1 MKVNTISSAAL
12 LSAASVLAD
21 GGPWGSRGG
30 PGGWGGAGLPSCF
43 NNCDNDLSTIN
54 FAQGGLT
61 TLCANTTLVD
71 TVNSCISSSN
81 CSTTDK
87 QNTYQALAQICANAG
102 SPLTASQEATY
113 SATSGGTSYPTGTGQ
128 WASYASSFST
138 MTGSPQGPWRPGNG
152 YGPFGPNAA
161 GNGYGPWAND
171 HSGSW
176 TNGPWTKCPLSISF
190 TPPSPCPVQNPALPL
205 PNLYPNPITMLPFS
219 LTTLLLLLPPF
230 YLLLTTLHTLLL
242 SPLRSIPGPLPAR
255 LTNLYRF
262 ISVLRGHHHLIQ
274 RSLHARYGPYILLGP
289 NCISTTDTSL
299 IKILYPLQKPR
310 WIKSENFK
318 TSDFLHPV
326 TGEVLHAS
334 VSVRDEE
341 EHTRMV
347 RPVARFYTTTGVL
360 RYEAR
365 LDGVVRRLLLE
376 LEGRCEIG
384 KWLHYA
390 AWDLIAKITFGREFG
405 FLSEGR
411 DVRGLIGQSERS
423 LDYMASVGQI
433 PWLDGW
439 VGKNRWVRFPVGTM
453 AEGVRFAKEQLDGR
467 LRGEDGHDREKE
479 PDLLDDFIGLR
490 EEDPTITDERLVQW
504 AFRNVAAGSDNTAIE
519 MRAAVYYL
527 AKDQAAQ
534 RQLQEELDQTGV
546 TEKVRK
552 GEGLKYKDLYNLSYL
567 GAVIHES
574 LRMHPGI
581 ALSLE
586 RLVPSEGYILPNG
599 TYLPPG
605 TIVGINPAVINRL
618 PEVFGPDSDTF
629 NPERWLQRPKEADQE
644 FKMRVG
650 RMKETDMT
658 FGHGKRVC
666 AGRHI
671 AMVEMYKVIAPSFS
685 TFEIRLVDPKKEW
698 KTKNSFFNRQWDMDV
713 YLEKR

>member
-1 MKVNTISSAAL
+1 MKFNTISSAIL
-12 LSAASVLAD
+12 LSSASVLAD
-21 GGPWGSRGG
+21 GGPWGNRGG

-43 NNCDNDLSTIN
+43 DNCDDDLSTIN
-54 FAQGGLT
+54 FSQGGLT

-71 TVNSCISSSN
+71 TVNTCISTSN

-102 SPLTASQEATY
+102 SPLTASPEATY
-113 SATSGGTSYPTGTGQ
+113 SATSGGTNYPTGTGQ
-128 WASYASSFST
+128 WASYASAFST
-138 MTGSPQGPWRPGNG
+138 TTSPPSGPWRPGNG

-161 GNGYGPWAND
+161 DNGYGPWAND
-171 HSGSW
+171 HSGAW
-176 TNGPWTKCPLSISF
+176 TNGPWTQCPLHKSN
-190 TPPSPCPVQNPALPL
+190 TMLPL
-205 PNLYPNPITMLPFS
+205 PLT
-219 LTTLLLLLPPF
+219 TTLLLLLLPPL

-242 SPLRSIPGPLPAR
+242 SPLRTIPGPLPAR

-262 ISVLRGHHHLIQ
+262 LSVLRGHHHLTQ
-274 RSLHARYGPYILLGP
+274 RALHARHGPYILLGP

-299 IKILYPLQKPR
+299 INVLYPLQKPR
-310 WIKSENFK
+310 WIKSEYFR

-360 RYEAR
+360 RYESR
-365 LDGVVRRLLLE
+365 MDGVVRRLLLE
-376 LEGRCEIG
+376 LEGRFVAPGRERCEIG
-384 KWLHYA
+384 EWLHYA

-467 LRGEDGHDREKE
+467 LSGEDEHDREKE
-479 PDLLDDFIGLR
+479 PDLLDDFLGLR
-490 EEDPTITDERLVQW
+490 EEDPSITDERLVQW
-504 AFRNVAAGSDNTAIE
+504 AFRNVAAGSDTTAIE

-546 TEKVRK
+546 SEKVRR
-552 GEGLKYKDLYNLSYL
+552 GDGLKYKDLYTLPYL

-618 PEVFGPDSDTF
+618 PEVFGADADTF
-629 NPERWLQRPKEADQE
+629 NPERWLQRPEESNEE
-644 FKMRVG
+644 FKVRIG

-658 FGHGKRVC
+658 FGRGKRVC

-671 AMVEMYKVIAPSFS
+671 AMVEMYKVIAPLFS
-685 TFEIRLVDPKKEW
+685 TFGIRLVDPKKEW
-698 KTKNSFFNRQWDMDV
+698 KTKNSFFHRQWDMDV